1 MIFEYSQ
8 DYFEDEIRDG
18 FYVNGFMK
26 RCWAAQMEVLT
37 DIDRV
42 CEKYGIKWYADC
54 GTLLG
59 AVRHGGFIPWDDDLD
74 ICMFR
79 EDYMKFLSVA
89 EKEMKSIYSGYIV
102 RNFHN
107 DDRYWEM
114 LSRIDNALIMEFN
127 QEHLDKFHGYP
138 FRAGV
143 DIFPLDYHS

>member
-1 MIFEYSQ
+1 MRFEYPQ

-59 AVRHGGFIPWDDDLD
+59 AVRHGGFIPWDDDVSRGLYE
-74 ICMFR
+74 ISFR
-79 EDYMKFLSVA
+79 SRKGN
-89 EKEMKSIYSGYIV
+89 EKYIQWIY
-102 RNFHN
+102 
-107 DDRYWEM
+107 
-114 LSRIDNALIMEFN
+114 
-127 QEHLDKFHGYP
+127 YP
-138 FRAGV
+138 
-143 DIFPLDYHS
+143 